1 MRQLFAIDYVWY
13 NGYLEIELSSK
24 SMNQYMRRS
33 FFCFMMLLQAAA
45 LKGQSAFASGPW
57 FELRIPTS
65 GVYKISA
72 GDLRSMG
79 INPSEVDP
87 GTIRIHGHQGGM
99 LNELPAAAVFSDPPE
114 LPIMVTGATDGS
126 FDEGDGVFFYS
137 DAAHVWKYAPFL
149 GRYEHVQHLYEETAR
164 VYLTYGGKPGKRIEV
179 IESGMG
185 LQVDSTSNSAAAMIF
200 HERDLYNLSISGK
213 EWLGERFG
221 GQTDVYQFNHTLEG
235 LRPGSSVL
243 MKLRVAGRNPGGS
256 GYFTLDV
263 AGNQKFIP
271 IPALNINDISYVDE
285 TWEGRFPGTE
295 NWPFTLRY
303 SRPNFNANGYLG
315 WYEIHYERN
324 LVFKGRQYE
333 FAILPHTPGKTV
345 EWQFQGD
352 GIQVWDV
359 SVPYAAKI
367 QALETDGPK
376 SFFRAVQT
384 SQARRFICFDENS
397 ALRPEPGGRI
407 SNQNLKSEEPC
418 ELLVITHPD
427 FMDQA
432 KRLAAHRTAQGKR
445 CRLVTPQEIYR
456 EFSSGAQDVSAI
468 RNFISYVYQ
477 KQSNTATP
485 LKYVLLFG
493 AASYDYKDRV
503 KSNTNFIPVYQ
514 SEVTSYI
521 NTSFA
526 SDDFYAFLDSATGF
540 RLFNGPM
547 SVSVGRLPVRTGEE
561 ASSLVDK
568 IIQYDSPATLGE
580 WRNRI
585 AFAADDV
592 DNDQWEFEFLNE
604 SESYAQYVAASHPEF
619 NADKVYFDAFR
630 QVNTGNTEAYPDA
643 QASINRNMSRG
654 TLFFNYMGHGGEKG
668 WAQEEVLTVP
678 MIKNWT
684 NKHRLSIMVTAT
696 CEFSRFDDPA
706 RQSAGE
712 LSILHAGG
720 GNVALLTTTRL
731 TYNTGNKSIN
741 SAFWKEYGLV
751 SAPAPL
757 PTIGDIMRNVKN
769 RGNRTDEDR
778 KFALLGDPSMTPAFP
793 LHLVKLDFI
802 NNIAAKDFRDT
813 LKAFSRALLE
823 GHVEQRNGQPF
834 PDFNGRLYIT
844 VYDKVQVRKTLA
856 NDNPGSELSYKT
868 QNTIIYKGL
877 ATIKNGM
884 FRVEFMVPKDISYQV
899 ASGKISLYAEN
910 GITDACGYHQVLIGG
925 SEQVLIADK
934 SGPGIRLFM
943 NDTTFRSG
951 GVVAADGLALAF
963 LRDANGINATGNGI
977 GRDLLLFV
985 DKGTPQEQVFVVNDY
1000 YTADMD
1006 SYTSGSIS
1014 FPLQNLSVGMHTL
1027 TLRVWDIFN
1036 NSTEASIQML
1046 VSARGVFTVSKVV
1059 PYPNPADPGQ
1069 EVRFMVEHNAA
1080 GEDLEAELIIT
1091 DVTGRQIHRQTTS
1104 INQAAARS
1112 GALSWKP
1119 QSGIPGN
1126 GMFFYRMVIRTTSG
1140 ESSMHHG
1147 RIISTQNAR

>member
-1 MRQLFAIDYVWY
+1 
-13 NGYLEIELSSK
+13 
-24 SMNQYMRRS
+24 MNMNWNMRRS
-33 FFCFMMLLQAAA
+33 FFYILVLLRTATLQ
-45 LKGQSAFASGPW
+45 GQSVFAEGKW
-57 FELRIPTS
+57 YELRIPTS
-65 GVYKISA
+65 GVYKITA
-72 GDLRSMG
+72 NDLRSLG
-79 INPSEVDP
+79 LNPSTVDP
-87 GTIRIHGHQGGM
+87 RTIRILGHQGGM
-99 LNELPAAAVFSDPPE
+99 LSELPSTAIVPDPPE
-114 LPIMVTGATDGS
+114 LPIMVAGEADGS
-126 FDEGDGVFFYS
+126 FDENDQVFFYA
-137 DAAHVWKYAPFL
+137 DGAHVWKYVPSL
-149 GRYEHVQHLYEETAR
+149 GRYEHLQHLYEEAAR
-164 VYLTYGGKPGKRIEV
+164 VYLTFGGKQGKRIAEV
-179 IESGMG
+179 AAGEG
-185 LQVDSTSNSAAAMIF
+185 LLPDTVNSSAVSMLF

-221 GQTDVYQFNHTLEG
+221 GQTDAYSFNHTLEE
-235 LRPGSSVL
+235 LRLGSSVL
-243 MKLRVAGRNPGGS
+243 MKLRLAGRNPGGS
-256 GYFTLDV
+256 GFFTLDV
-263 AGNQKFIP
+263 AGTQKFIP

-285 TWEGRFPGTE
+285 EWEGRFPGSV
-295 NWPFTLRY
+295 NWPFSLRY

-324 LVFKGRQYE
+324 LVFKGKQFE
-333 FAILPHTPGKTV
+333 FAILPHAPGKV
-345 EWQFQGD
+345 GAWQFQGS
-352 GIQVWDV
+352 GFQVWDV
-359 SVPYAAKI
+359 GVPHAPFVQTLAGVGS
-367 QALETDGPK
+367 ER
-376 SFFRAVQT
+376 FFRAVQT
-384 SQARRFICFDENS
+384 NQARRLICFDESS
-397 ALRPEPGGRI
+397 ALRPELAGRI
-407 SNQNLKSEEPC
+407 SNQDLKSEGPC
-418 ELLVITHPD
+418 ELLMIVHPD
-427 FMDQA
+427 FMEQA
-432 KRLAAHRTAQGKR
+432 KRLAAHRSAQGKL
-445 CRLVTPQEIYR
+445 CRLVTPQAIYR
-456 EFSSGAQDVSAI
+456 EFSSGAQDISAI
-468 RNFISYVYQ
+468 RNFISYVYH
-477 KQSNTATP
+477 KQINTSTP

-503 KSNTNFIPVYQ
+503 KANTNFIPVYQ
-514 SEVTSYI
+514 SDVTAYI

-526 SDDFYAFLDSATGF
+526 SDDFYAFLDSASGF

-547 SVSVGRLPVRTGEE
+547 AVAVGRLPVRTAEE

-568 IIQYDSPATLGE
+568 IIHYDSPATLGE

-604 SESYAQYVAASHPEF
+604 SESYAQYVATAHPEF

-684 NKHRLSIMVTAT
+684 NKNRLSIMVTAT

-712 LSILHAGG
+712 LSILHPDG

-741 SAFWKEYGLV
+741 SSFWKEYGLV

-793 LHLVKLDFI
+793 LHQVKLDFI
-802 NNIAAKDFRDT
+802 NNIAARDFRDT

-856 NDNPGSELSYKT
+856 NDNPGSELNYRT

-899 ASGKISLYAEN
+899 APGKISMYAEN
-910 GITDACGYHQVLIGG
+910 GVTDASGFYQVLIGG
-925 SEQVLIADK
+925 SEQLVIADK
-934 SGPGIRLFM
+934 TGPGIRLFL

-951 GVVAADGLALAF
+951 GVVASDALALAF

-1000 YTADMD
+1000 YTADIN
-1006 SYTSGSIS
+1006 SFSSGSIR
-1014 FPLQNLSVGMHTL
+1014 FPLQNLSMGMHTL

-1036 NSTEASIQML
+1036 NSSEASIQML
-1046 VSARGVFTVSKVV
+1046 VSARGIFTVSQVI
-1059 PYPNPADPGQ
+1059 PFPNPAEPGQ
-1069 EVRFMVEHNAA
+1069 EISFLVEHNAA
-1080 GEDLEAELIIT
+1080 GEDLEATLIIT
-1091 DVTGRQIHRQTTS
+1091 DAVGRELHRETTS
-1104 INQAAARS
+1104 IRQAAARS
-1112 GALSWKP
+1112 GALRWKP
-1119 QSGIPGN
+1119 SNGMPGN
-1126 GMFFYRMVIRTTSG
+1126 GLFFYKIILSTASG